1 MDLKMKK
8 TLILPDDIL
17 TIIREFSRP
26 IGLRLD
32 WRTCK
37 RKESRRI
44 KMSDRALRE
53 WYRWIIGRDQI
64 HPLYEEIKDWSFYGR
79 RHLILESRR
88 RFWSTG
94 LSEEPTENDREW
106 YEKKYICIAADYPVQ
121 MLTLNTIESHMWQ
134 YPLVL

>member
-1 MDLKMKK
+1 MKK
-8 TLILPDDIL
+8 ILILPDDIL
-17 TIIREFSRP
+17 SIIREFSRP

-53 WYRWIIGRDQI
+53 WYRWIIGRDHV

-94 LSEEPTENDREW
+94 LPEEPTDHDRDW
-106 YEKKYICIAADYPVQ
+106 YEKKFLCIALFYPAQ
-121 MLTLNTIESHMWQ
+121 MQTLNMIECDMWR
-134 YPLVL
+134 YPLKL